1 METTRWTHTK
11 TNDLLT
17 PVARAGDVT
26 LTRAAHAAQTSM
38 ADVALTVGA
47 NEEQIAAVVA
57 TAIAMLTRKWS
68 NKSGATSVTISVPI

>member
-1 METTRWTHTK
+1 MK

-26 LTRAAHAAQTSM
+26 PTRATHAAQTSM
-38 ADVALTVGA
+38 ADAALTVGA

-57 TAIAMLTRKWS
+57 AAIAVLTRKWS
-68 NKSGATSVTISVPI
+68 NKSGVTSMTISAPI